1 MISKAGREKDKAV
14 LALIAEVYDVPAAR
28 VTLDTELR
36 ELAGDSLA
44 RVLLAVEIDK
54 LVPVPMG
61 EEERWTTVAD
71 VVRWAEGRTA

>member
-1 MISKAGREKDKAV
+1 MTAAAV

-28 VTLDTELR
+28 VTHDTELR

-61 EEERWTTVAD
+61 EEEQWTTVGD
-71 VVRWAEGRTA
+71 IVRWAEGRTA